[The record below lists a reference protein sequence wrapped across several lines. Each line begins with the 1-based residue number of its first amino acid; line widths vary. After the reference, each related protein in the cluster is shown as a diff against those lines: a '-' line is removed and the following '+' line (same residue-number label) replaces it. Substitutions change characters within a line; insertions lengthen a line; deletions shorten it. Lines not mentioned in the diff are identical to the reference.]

1 MDARVLSRRASQARW
16 VKTCAREKEA
26 HWRKD
31 TAEECGG
38 GPVEGGEHSYV
49 GAASLWGAASEA
61 WVVLTA

>member
-1 MDARVLSRRASQARW
+1 MDARVLSRRASQARG

-49 GAASLWGAASEA
+49 GAASYGVQPGLRHGSC
-61 WVVLTA
+61 